1 MYLVQKKKILL
12 IHYLSSN
19 MKIII
24 AGYGFVG
31 KAVHNAL
38 KLKHEIVIVDPKYT
52 TDEIQY
58 HHDADGLIICVNTP
72 TTEDGICDVSN
83 IANILDQVPIFMP
96 VLVKSTITPS
106 IPSALAE
113 TYENLAITYSPEF
126 LRASTANQDFINQK
140 FCVLGG
146 EDPEG
151 LWQDVLS
158 QVLTECKIYFHC
170 TPIESCT
177 IKYAI
182 NSFLATKVTFFNQ
195 LSDLCDAN
203 GADFSIVRQII
214 THDSRIGNSHTVV
227 PGLDGLKG
235 FGGACFPKDTE
246 AFLRYIGTLDTEF
259 DLLETAIKYNKK
271 VRKSS

>member
-1 MYLVQKKKILL
+1 
-12 IHYLSSN
+12 

-38 KLKHEIVIVDPKYT
+38 KSKHELVIVDPKYT
-52 TDEIQY
+52 SDNIKD
-58 HHDADGLIICVNTP
+58 HHDADGLVLCVSTP
-72 TTEDGICDVSN
+72 TTEDGICDINN
-83 IANILDQVPIFMP
+83 IANVLDQVPIFMP
-96 VLVKSTITPS
+96 VLIKSTVTPGV
-106 IPSALAE
+106 PAALE
-113 TYENLAITYSPEF
+113 EIYENLAITYSPEF
-126 LRASTANQDFINQK
+126 LRASTANQDFLNQK
-140 FCVLGG
+140 FCVFGG

-151 LWQDVLS
+151 LWQEVFSPVLKD
-158 QVLTECKIYFHC
+158 CKLYFHC
-170 TPIESCT
+170 TPVEACT

-182 NSFLATKVTFFNQ
+182 NSYLATKITFFNQ
-195 LSDLCDAN
+195 LSDICDAN

-214 THDSRIGNSHTVV
+214 THDTRIGNSHTVV

-246 AFLRYIGTLDTEF
+246 AFLRYTSTLDTEF
-259 DLLETAIKYNKK
+259 DLLKTAIKYNKK